1 MDLLQLKYFVK
12 IVEHRSFTKAA
23 RDCNVSQP
31 ALSQQI
37 RKLERQLGQPILER
51 KGRTVHL
58 TSGGQLLLER
68 AERILKLVADTESQI
83 TDDGETGRL
92 SVSAIPTIGPYFL
105 PRLLQ
110 QVKPQFPKAKFLIGE
125 DVTEVLAQRCL
136 NGDIDVGI
144 LALPSATK
152 RIHIEPLFEEELYVA
167 FNKDHPFADR
177 EVITDNDIRNETFVL
192 LGETHCLTDAI
203 ESYCDRQDIQPVSTA
218 RIQQL
223 ETVKQLVA
231 LGQGISF
238 IPEMATG
245 DDLGGRLVYRKI
257 KGSDLRRTI
266 AICWNPARYQ
276 SQLFSNFVKA
286 LRELADFNVAQ
297 PDSRNARSRELA
309 SLVSGQSAQKR

>member
-58 TSGGQLLLER
+58 TAGGQLLLER
-68 AERILKLVADTESQI
+68 AQRILKLVADTESQI

-92 SVSAIPTIGPYFL
+92 SISAIPTIGPYFL
-105 PRLLQ
+105 PSLLQ
-110 QVKPQFPKAKFLIGE
+110 HVKPQFPKARFLVGE
-125 DVTEVLAQRCL
+125 DVTEVLSQRCL
-136 NGDIDVGI
+136 SGEIDVGI
-144 LALPSATK
+144 LALPSSIK
-152 RIHIEPLFEEELYVA
+152 RVHIEPLFNEELYVA
-167 FNKDHPFADR
+167 LAHDHPLAGQETISDADVR
-177 EVITDNDIRNETFVL
+177 SETFVL

-203 ESYCDRQDIQPVSTA
+203 EGYCDRQEIQPVSTA

-245 DDLGGRLVYRKI
+245 DDLGGRLVYRQL
-257 KGSDLRRTI
+257 KGSSLSRTI

-286 LRELADFNVAQ
+286 IRELADANVSPSDDKHAKSRKSQ
-297 PDSRNARSRELA
+297 PLPPT
-309 SLVSGQSAQKR
+309 QKR